1 MTAGKRPGGLTALAV
16 LNFVF
21 GGFGALG
28 VLAMGALIALV
39 NVGANAAS
47 DAAAESGDVATQAVI
62 EAWSEAGMGFFY
74 LILILSLLGT
84 ILMIASGVGY
94 LQQKKFLGRTL
105 GSAYALLSILQALI
119 SGMLLAEEA
128 GGGFGL
134 TTLVGL
140 IYPVLTLILLNTT
153 FKEDFVR

>member
-1 MTAGKRPGGLTALAV
+1 MDDIVEGYPP
-16 LNFVF
+16 
-21 GGFGALG
+21 
-28 VLAMGALIALV
+28 AMPSYRSQL
-39 NVGANAAS
+39 
-47 DAAAESGDVATQAVI
+47 DAQATQAVI

>member
-21 GGFGALG
+21 GGFGVLG
-28 VLAMGALIALV
+28 VLAMAALTAASI
-39 NVGANAAS
+39 VGADAVS
-47 DAAAESGDVATQAVI
+47 DAAAESGDVAWQAAF
-62 EAWSEAGMGFFY
+62 EAYREAGMSFFY
-74 LILILSLLGT
+74 LTLALSLLST
-84 ILMIASGVGY
+84 VLMLASGVGY

-105 GSAYALLSILQALI
+105 GSAYALLAILQTLI
-119 SGMLLAEEA
+119 NGMLLTEEF

-134 TTLVGL
+134 ATVVGL
-140 IYPVLTLILLNTT
+140 IYPILTLFLLNTT